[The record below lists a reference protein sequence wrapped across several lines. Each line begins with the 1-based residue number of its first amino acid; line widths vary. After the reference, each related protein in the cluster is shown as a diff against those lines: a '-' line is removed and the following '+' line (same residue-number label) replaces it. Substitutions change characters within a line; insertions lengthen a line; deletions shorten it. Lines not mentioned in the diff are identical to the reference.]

1 MSNSSTCRQALSLG
15 GRCWELWLRSPSRDG
30 WPQESGLLLWRS
42 VATKCHWVWATH
54 STHRVQVSLSSAG
67 RTFFPLA
74 GTGQKASGKTEM
86 GSRLPRSFG
95 PGEPTWRARE
105 RDEEPSTSPFC
116 EHPYH
121 TPNKEE
127 DGTHLLSTSR
137 QSLHGNNYPKIHS

>member
-1 MSNSSTCRQALSLG
+1 MEEGARSSGSVPHPGTRGPRNLG
-15 GRCWELWLRSPSRDG
+15 CCFGDQLPPNVTG
-30 WPQESGLLLWRS
+30 SGPP
-42 VATKCHWVWATH
+42 H
-54 STHRVQVSLSSAG
+54 STHRVQVSLSSAV

-74 GTGQKASGKTEM
+74 VTGQEASGKREM

-105 RDEEPSTSPFC
+105 RGKEPSASPFC
-116 EHPYH
+116 KPPYH

-127 DGTHLLSTSR
+127 DGTHLHNNSR